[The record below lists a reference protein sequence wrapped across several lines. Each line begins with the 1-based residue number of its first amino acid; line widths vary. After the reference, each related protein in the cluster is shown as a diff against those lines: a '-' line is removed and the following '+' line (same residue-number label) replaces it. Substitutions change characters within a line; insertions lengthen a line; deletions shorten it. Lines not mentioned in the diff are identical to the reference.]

1 MLLTIVAT
9 PVAFTVETLLRR
21 FVLPPDF
28 EEVRPFLEPFLTPLG
43 WALVCAGAVAV
54 VGGLF
59 VQRRMAAKALAK
71 IPPEKRDD
79 PDEQRKAQVGAFLLA
94 ASVPQLPSIFAS
106 ICYTLGASIWPVAA
120 AMVVSTIGVL
130 LQAIR
135 MK

>member
-1 MLLTIVAT
+1 MLLTVVAT
-9 PVAFTVETLLRR
+9 PVAFTVETLARR
-21 FVLPPDF
+21 YILPPDF
-28 EEVRPFLEPFLTPLG
+28 EVMRPLLEPFLTPVG
-43 WALVCAGAVAV
+43 WVLVGAGAIAV

-59 VQRRMAAKALAK
+59 VQRRMAAKAVAR

-79 PDEQRKAQVGAFLLA
+79 PDAQRQAQVGAFLLA

-120 AMVVSTIGVL
+120 AMVISTLGVL
-130 LQAIR
+130 LQALR